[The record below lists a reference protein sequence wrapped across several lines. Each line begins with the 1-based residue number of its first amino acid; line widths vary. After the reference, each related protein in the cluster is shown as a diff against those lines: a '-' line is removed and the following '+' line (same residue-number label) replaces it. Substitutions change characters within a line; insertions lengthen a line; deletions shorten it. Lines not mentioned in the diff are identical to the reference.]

1 LNDESVAQR
10 QKKNESLP
18 NLVPAATRLVEAL
31 RAGARPGACALLG
44 CTLIHGELAARIV
57 EVEAYEN
64 ANDPGSHAFHG
75 PTPRNHVMFGEP
87 GHAYLYFTYGNHWM
101 LNVSCFEKG
110 VAGAVLI
117 RAAMPI
123 RGHDVMFARRPKAQ
137 NDRDLL
143 SGPGKLCQAFGLT
156 GAYNGLHLLCPDA
169 PLRIVPGTAVRR
181 FLQGRRIGLRP
192 GRGDVLPWRF
202 VDAEHLAYA
211 SSPRSGL
218 TVVRRSTGLDH
229 GAA

>member
-1 LNDESVAQR
+1 MQKRKPNDWQPS
-10 QKKNESLP
+10 S
-18 NLVPAATRLVEAL
+18 VPATTRLVDAL

-44 CTLIHGELAARIV
+44 CTLVHGDLAALIV

-64 ANDPGSHAFHG
+64 ANDPGSHAFRG
-75 PTPRNHVMFGEP
+75 PTPRNHVMFGAP

-110 VAGAVLI
+110 IAGAVLI

-137 NDRDLL
+137 NDSDLL

-156 GAYNGLHLLCPDA
+156 GAYNGLDLLHPDA
-169 PLRIVPGTAVRR
+169 PLRIVPGAAVRR
-181 FLQGRRIGLRP
+181 CLHGRRIGLRS
-192 GRGDVLPWRF
+192 GRGDALPWRF
-202 VDAEHLAYA
+202 IDAEHLAYA

-218 TVVRRSTGLDH
+218 SVLRRAPGRHH

>member
-1 LNDESVAQR
+1 LNDAFVAQR
-10 QKKNESLP
+10 QKKRNWRQD
-18 NLVPAATRLVEAL
+18 LVHTTTPLVEAL

-44 CTLIHGELAARIV
+44 CTLVHGDLAARIV

-64 ANDPGSHAFHG
+64 ANDPGSHAFRG
-75 PTPRNHVMFGEP
+75 PTPRNHVMFGAP

-110 VAGAVLI
+110 IAGAVLI
-117 RAAMPI
+117 RAAIPI
-123 RGHDVMFARRPKAQ
+123 RGHDAMFARRPKAQ

-156 GAYNGLHLLCPDA
+156 GEHNGLDLLRPDA
-169 PLRIVPGTAVRR
+169 PVRIVPGHAVGR
-181 FLQGRRIGLRP
+181 FLHGRRIGLRP
-192 GRGDVLPWRF
+192 GRGDTLPWRF
-202 VDAEHLAYA
+202 VDAEHLDYA

-218 TVVRRSTGLDH
+218 TLVRRVPGYDH